1 MSLSLFTDEAAGLEL
16 SESCCCFAFLFNSS
30 QEHGDPPT
38 GQKISSWELLLN
50 CGFSLL
56 WDHRIG

>member
-1 MSLSLFTDEAAGLEL
+1 MSLSLFTDKAAGLEL
-16 SESCCCFAFLFNSS
+16 SESYCCFVFLFNSS
-30 QEHGDPPT
+30 QEHGDPAV

-50 CGFSLL
+50 CGFNLL